1 MREIKFKFWN
11 GFQMIENKDIAYI
24 DFNNKF
30 VSIWDKYS
38 YDYLQIDFN
47 ENNKLMMFT
56 GIKDIEG
63 NEIYEGDIVHRL
75 IYKENKVLVGEVK
88 MLEGMWA
95 IINEKEKVVEPLWG
109 EADVNKIIGNIFEDK
124 KTQCVMQEVNY
135 D

>member
-63 NEIYEGDIVHRL
+63 NEIYEGDIVYRL
-75 IYKENKVLVGEVK
+75 ICKENKALVGEVK
-88 MLEGMWA
+88 MLEGMWV

-124 KTQCVMQEVNY
+124 KHNVLCRR
-135 D
+135 